1 MAQPPFVPVELRDE
15 PSMPEKLPP
24 PGHWTATRPADLT
37 AGQPRGPKL
46 GTPGPDAGYA
56 MLLARRF
63 EGRLAVTAG
72 ERADDA
78 IAGCVAV
85 ALRRAP
91 LFGRAP
97 VIYDLEHAFTLWG
110 FLGGAPDDLVAFR
123 KRLFEGAADHYWA
136 QRAIV
141 DAVPDDTL
149 HLTPAQVRE
158 RPSDWRSLV
167 RTA

>member
-15 PSMPEKLPP
+15 PSIPEKLPP
-24 PGHWTATRPADLT
+24 PGRWTANRPADLK
-37 AGQPRGPKL
+37 AGQPHGPKL

-63 EGRLAVTAG
+63 EGRLALTAG

-78 IAGCVAV
+78 VAGCVTV

-123 KRLFEGAADHYWA
+123 RRLFEGAADHYWD

-141 DAVPDDTL
+141 DAIPDEAL
-149 HLTPAQVRE
+149 RLTPAQVRE
-158 RPSDWRSLV
+158 RLADWRSLV
-167 RTA
+167 STS